1 MVLYWICQSLVG
13 QTLIT
18 NFENYKDRFGNILKG
33 KLTKG
38 IIELIGN
45 QPAFEAFKQI
55 IEEAYYSQLRHL
67 PSHNS
72 AKLDED
78 NEMIISIDQPDIKI
92 SYEKA
97 YQSLYSLQQLQNH
110 TKMLLNNLFI
120 DKDKIINE
128 GVIGVLFAF
137 TNEGDESLFLI
148 QLEPFFNNDIA
159 NSKEVNTISVILKDG
174 HYIFFL

>member
-1 MVLYWICQSLVG
+1 
-13 QTLIT
+13 
-18 NFENYKDRFGNILKG
+18 
-33 KLTKG
+33 
-38 IIELIGN
+38 
-45 QPAFEAFKQI
+45 
-55 IEEAYYSQLRHL
+55 
-67 PSHNS
+67 
-72 AKLDED
+72 
-78 NEMIISIDQPDIKI
+78 
-92 SYEKA
+92 
-97 YQSLYSLQQLQNH
+97 
-110 TKMLLNNLFI
+110 MLLNNLFI